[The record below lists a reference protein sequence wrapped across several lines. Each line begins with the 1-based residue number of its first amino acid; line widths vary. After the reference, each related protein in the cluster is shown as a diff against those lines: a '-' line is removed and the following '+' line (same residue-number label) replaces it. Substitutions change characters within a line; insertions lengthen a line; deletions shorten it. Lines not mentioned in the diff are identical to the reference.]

1 MHLIYPHLKLS
12 TMNEAKSDKLEH
24 FFIQTHGCQMNYH
37 DSERMQGM
45 LENIGMS
52 AVNTPDTADLLI
64 INTCAVREK
73 PERKLYG
80 ALNKIK
86 SLKEIRPEIIVAVT
100 GCMAP
105 RDADTIRQRAPFV
118 DLLIGP
124 RSIHRL
130 PKLIAEV
137 RNNRTPLEYIALSDD
152 PTPMTPI
159 RRSGMISAWVD
170 VIYGCSYNCSFCA
183 VPSARGK
190 EASRLPADIFA
201 EIDEL
206 TAMGYKEITLLGQT
220 VNAYGRDWHYKLNK
234 VNGNLVDSRIDF
246 AWLLTEIDK
255 RYPEMRVRFT
265 SPHPQL
271 FNPRL
276 IETIAKLPT
285 VCEHMHF
292 PLQSADNEVLRRMRR
307 TYTYEKYKSIVES
320 LRDLVPDIAITTDII
335 VGFPGETEEQFETT
349 LEAVRTMEFD
359 QAFMFAY
366 SPRRHTTAA
375 EFTDMIHP
383 DEQKRRLHKLIEVA
397 NIGFSAINSRQV
409 GRVFEVLVE
418 GPSPKNPDKYSGRTR
433 SNKTTIFDASPEMV
447 GKLIQVEATTS
458 KVWGFYGKLVDNNI
472 KNPKVRIAEYS

>member
-1 MHLIYPHLKLS
+1 MSKTTSNKLK
-12 TMNEAKSDKLEH
+12 H
-24 FFIQTHGCQMNYH
+24 FYMQTFGCQMNYH
-37 DSERMQGM
+37 DSERMKGM
-45 LENIGMS
+45 LENMGMT
-52 AVNTPDTADLLI
+52 AVIEPNRADVLI

-73 PERKLYG
+73 PERKLFG
-80 ALNKIK
+80 ALSLIK
-86 SLKEIRPEIIVAVT
+86 KLKDERPEIIIGVT

-118 DLLIGP
+118 DLIIGP

-130 PKLIAEV
+130 PKLISEV
-137 RNNRTPLEYIALSDD
+137 RGSASQLDYISLTDD

-206 TAMGYKEITLLGQT
+206 ISMGYKEITLLGQT
-220 VNAYGRDWHYKLNK
+220 VNAYGRDWHYKLDSID
-234 VNGNLVDSRIDF
+234 VVVDGRIDF
-246 AWLLTEIDK
+246 AWLLTQIDN
-255 RYPEMRVRFT
+255 RYPELRVRFT

-276 IETIAKLPT
+276 IKTIANLPT

-292 PLQSADNEVLRRMRR
+292 PLQSADNEVLKRMRR
-307 TYTYEKYKSIVES
+307 TYTYEKYKSIVDS
-320 LRDLVPDIAITTDII
+320 LRVLVPEIAITTDII
-335 VGFPGETEEQFETT
+335 VGFPGETVDQFERT
-349 LEAVRTMEFD
+349 LDAVRGMEFD
-359 QAFMFAY
+359 QAYMFAY

-375 EFTDMIHP
+375 EFDDFIHP

-397 NIGFSAINSRQV
+397 NEGFSKINNRQV
-409 GRVFEVLVE
+409 GNVFEVLVE

-433 SNKTTIFDASPEMV
+433 ANKTMIFDGSPEMI
-447 GKLIQVEATTS
+447 GQLIQVEAITA
-458 KVWGFYGKLVDNNI
+458 KVWGFDGEMIGRNSAVLEAAGSV
-472 KNPKVRIAEYS
+472 V